1 MYVKNIIIFTS
12 VNLLWSTCF
21 FWEYSFIL
29 AIKYLCFHCTKDV
42 LHRTKNEEDPDSKL
56 VMKMDDL
63 KNIQNA
69 QLQEKSSLEQ
79 FIIAEVI
86 QTESD
91 HKKVNEKVDQV
102 LEVVKQYGK
111 DYEQDFKPWTDRS
124 VTPDTNETL
133 ENFIKNMHEN
143 VQQINLNLE
152 NNSKLRQ
159 STIAITEVLKNL

>member
-1 MYVKNIIIFTS
+1 
-12 VNLLWSTCF
+12 
-21 FWEYSFIL
+21 
-29 AIKYLCFHCTKDV
+29 
-42 LHRTKNEEDPDSKL
+42 
-56 VMKMDDL
+56 MKMDDL

-69 QLQEKSSLEQ
+69 QVQEKSSLEQ

-86 QTESD
+86 ETESD
-91 HKKVNEKVDQV
+91 HEKVNEKVDQV

-124 VTPDTNETL
+124 VAPDTNERL

-143 VQQINLNLE
+143 VKQIDLNLE

>member
-1 MYVKNIIIFTS
+1 
-12 VNLLWSTCF
+12 
-21 FWEYSFIL
+21 
-29 AIKYLCFHCTKDV
+29 
-42 LHRTKNEEDPDSKL
+42 
-56 VMKMDDL
+56 MKMGDL

-69 QLQEKSSLEQ
+69 QLQEKSSLEH

-86 QTESD
+86 ETESD
-91 HKKVNEKVDQV
+91 HEKVNEKVDQV

-124 VTPDTNETL
+124 VAPDTNETL

-143 VQQINLNLE
+143 VKQIDLNLE

>member
-1 MYVKNIIIFTS
+1 MPVKKSAWQQCYHATTYSAPLCIICS
-12 VNLLWSTCF
+12 
-21 FWEYSFIL
+21 
-29 AIKYLCFHCTKDV
+29 KDV
-42 LHRTKNEEDPDSKL
+42 LLRTKNEEGPDKL
-56 VMKMDDL
+56 VMKMGDL

-69 QLQEKSSLEQ
+69 QVQEKSSLEQ

-86 QTESD
+86 ETESD
-91 HKKVNEKVDQV
+91 HEKVNEKVDQV

-124 VTPDTNETL
+124 VAPDTNETL

-143 VQQINLNLE
+143 VKQIDLNLE